1 MEDKDQL
8 ARISRATQQERVF
21 GELSRGL
28 LAGVFAP
35 GELLSIRALCDQL
48 GAGAMPVRE
57 SVQRLVGQGAL
68 EALPNRTLRVPE
80 MTAETFEE
88 LMRLRAALEPMA
100 AGLAAESADAED
112 IERFHSLHI
121 ALEAAVRRRDVREAL
136 KLNTELHFAIYQAA
150 CAPMLASI
158 IEGLWLRLGPLLRN
172 IFSSPDV
179 LDSIFDQ
186 IWSKHSALDRALAG
200 RDAAGA
206 QAALAQIIALT
217 ERWFAHHHQFADG
230 SGPPA
235 HTPSPG
241 RRQ

>member
-1 MEDKDQL
+1 MEEKAQL
-8 ARISRATQQERVF
+8 ARISRETQQERVF
-21 GELSRGL
+21 RELSRGL

-35 GELLSIRALCDQL
+35 GEVISIRALCFQL

-80 MTAETFEE
+80 MTADAFEE

-112 IERFHSLHI
+112 SSRFHALHI
-121 ALEAAVRRRDVREAL
+121 ALEQAVRGRHVGEAL
-136 KLNTELHFAIYQAA
+136 KLNTELHFAIYRAA
-150 CAPMLASI
+150 GAPLLASI
-158 IEGLWLRLGPLLRN
+158 IEGLWLRLGPLLRV

-179 LDSIFDQ
+179 LDSIFEQ
-186 IWSKHSALDRALAG
+186 IWTKHSDLDRALAG

-217 ERWFAHHHQFADG
+217 DRWFAHNHHFIEGEQPLSTRIA
-230 SGPPA
+230 
-235 HTPSPG
+235 
-241 RRQ
+241 RRKDQ

>member
-1 MEDKDQL
+1 MEGKAQL
-8 ARISRATQQERVF
+8 SRISRETQQERVF
-21 GELSRGL
+21 RELSRGL

-35 GELLSIRALCDQL
+35 GEVVSIRALCVQL

-80 MTAETFEE
+80 MSTEAFED
-88 LMRLRAALEPMA
+88 LMRLRTALEPMA

-112 IERFHSLHI
+112 IQHFHRLH
-121 ALEAAVRRRDVREAL
+121 AELEQAVRARNVGEAL
-136 KLNTELHFAIYQAA
+136 RLNTELHFAIYQAA
-150 CAPMLASI
+150 GAPMLAAV
-158 IEGLWLRLGPLLRN
+158 IEGLWLRLGPLLRV

-186 IWSKHSALDRALAG
+186 IWSRHSNLDQALAR

-206 QAALAQIIALT
+206 KAALAQIIALT
-217 ERWFAHHHQFADG
+217 DRWFAHNHHFVDG
-230 SGPPA
+230 GGPAAAAP
-235 HTPSPG
+235 
-241 RRQ
+241 RKVQ